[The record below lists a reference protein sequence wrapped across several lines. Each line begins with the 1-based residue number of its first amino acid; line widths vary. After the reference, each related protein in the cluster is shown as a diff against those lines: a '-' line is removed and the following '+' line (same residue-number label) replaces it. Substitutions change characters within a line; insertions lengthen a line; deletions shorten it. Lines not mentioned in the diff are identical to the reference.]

1 MQGEESFCL
10 LVEEAKE
17 QGVIDSA
24 CSRTVALVKW
34 IKKFNNRLEGA
45 DKKRVWTEES
55 GASFQFGGGEK
66 QKSILRLGLP
76 CMIGDT
82 KGTLITIIV
91 STKIPLPIGINLLEK
106 SKAILDF
113 GKRVATLFE

>member
-1 MQGEESFCL
+1 M
-10 LVEEAKE
+10 
-17 QGVIDSA
+17 IDSA

-55 GASFQFGGGEK
+55 GASFQFGEGEK
-66 QKSILRLGLP
+66 QKSIIRLGLP

-82 KGTLITIIV
+82 KGTLITEVV
-91 STKIPLPIGINLLEK
+91 SAKIPLLIKTNLLEK
-106 SKAILDF
+106 SSDILDF
-113 GKRVATLFE
+113 GKRVATLFGREIRMSKVGSGPF